1 MRKLFAFISVLFVLP
16 LSAQDAGA
24 VRQLQKLTQVY
35 RYLDGL
41 YVDEVDMQ
49 PLVESAISG
58 MLEELDPHS
67 AYIGADEMKGVQ
79 ESFEGEFSGIGV
91 EFNILRDT
99 VIVVNTIV
107 GGPAERVGVQP
118 NDRIVRIDTLD
129 AVGFKQTD
137 VPKYL
142 RGKTGTKVE
151 IDVVRQGEPEPLHFV
166 IVRDKIPLNTVDA
179 AYMAADGVGYI
190 KVNRFGRTTMPE
202 FREAYRKLGKPGALI
217 LDLRGNGG
225 GLLDQAVEMA
235 GFFLPR
241 GALIV
246 STEGRAVPP
255 MSFSAPVNGDD
266 LEGRLVVLIDE
277 NSASA
282 SEIVAGAVQDWDR
295 GIVVGRPSFG
305 KGLVQRQIGLG
316 DGSAVRITV
325 ARYHTPSGRVIQRPY
340 EKGKRRE
347 YYLDHLRRYDDPV
360 RDSLDAG
367 APEYR
372 TLRTGRTVYGGG
384 GIRPDI
390 LVEAD
395 TAGFSAYYA
404 NLIRRGVVNEYVIS
418 YMDRERAALEK
429 AYPTFEAFDKEFEAG
444 DAMLDGLTGLGGQ
457 RGVEFDGEGRAVSI
471 EEKPERPKSSYAV
484 TGLYFY
490 PGDVAAKAH
499 RVEPSARGELEIT
512 TLNQMYLE
520 EGTLS
525 VVTLGR
531 GYAWLDTGTMDS
543 LVEAADFV
551 RMIEKRQGI
560 KISAPE
566 EIAFKYGWI
575 DRDTLLESAERYG
588 KSPYGQHLKNVADG
602 KLRY

>member
-1 MRKLFAFISVLFVLP
+1 MKLPEKDARRFPPMRAWRLFEAIYEKGSLAAAADSLSIELSVASRLIKSLE
-16 LSAQDAGA
+16 
-24 VRQLQKLTQVY
+24 
-35 RYLDGL
+35 L
-41 YVDEVDMQ
+41 YVGAPLLDRRKRPVEPTSAADRLHPHAATLLQAAAALEDCLSELREPLPRKRFRLSMPATFADGAQ
-49 PLVESAISG
+49 PSRIHAY
-58 MLEELDPHS
+58 EEAHPG
-67 AYIGADEMKGVQ
+67 I
-79 ESFEGEFSGIGV
+79 SFELFTFRDEF
-91 EFNILRDT
+91 
-99 VIVVNTIV
+99 
-107 GGPAERVGVQP
+107 
-118 NDRIVRIDTLD
+118 D
-129 AVGFKQTD
+129 ALAG
-137 VPKYL
+137 
-142 RGKTGTKVE
+142 
-151 IDVVRQGEPEPLHFV
+151 
-166 IVRDKIPLNTVDA
+166 TVDA
-179 AYMAADGVGYI
+179 AYMAADGVGYV

-266 LEGRLVVLIDE
+266 LGGRLVVLIDE

-384 GIRPDI
+384 GIRPDV
-390 LVEAD
+390 LVGAD

-429 AYPTFEAFDKEFEAG
+429 AYPTFEEFDKGFEAG
-444 DAMLDGLTGLGGQ
+444 DAMLEGLTGLGGQ
-457 RGVEFDGEGRAVSI
+457 RGVEFDEQGFAASAPLMRIQLKALVAQRLFDTAAFYRVMNPAQNEAYRRAVEI
-471 EEKPERPKSSYAV
+471 LADWEHK
-484 TGLYFY
+484 
-490 PGDVAAKAH
+490 
-499 RVEPSARGELEIT
+499 GE
-512 TLNQMYLE
+512 
-520 EGTLS
+520 
-525 VVTLGR
+525 
-531 GYAWLDTGTMDS
+531 S
-543 LVEAADFV
+543 LL
-551 RMIEKRQGI
+551 
-560 KISAPE
+560 APE
-566 EIAFKYGWI
+566 
-575 DRDTLLESAERYG
+575 D
-588 KSPYGQHLKNVADG
+588 
-602 KLRY
+602 